1 VESGI
6 VQHLRRDSTHAPGWG
21 DDRFWKTKTACFAQ
35 AFQTVLYPFVFFIA
49 VMLVTGSALLLVWRK
64 DRSLI
69 FAALLG
75 LAHLVYCFN
84 PLAYWAWGQ
93 PEPALHM
100 VGALGLIGVAAGS
113 LTLLVAGLAH
123 LSRKRWP
130 RHAAPALF
138 FGQSALYGGL
148 LLIDI
153 QLAQAGV
160 AALNT
165 LVGLVVCRWLWGGG
179 LSQRTVGVVLVLLG
193 LNHFSFV
200 FGGEA
205 AAPVQSTVAAVL
217 RLTLCLALLY
227 AAMVRSAAR
236 ANRLKDRFFALTE
249 RSHQG
254 VAVVRRGMVTYANPA
269 FRRIFGMDAV
279 AEVPEIFSPEWVA
292 RTVPATDREAAT
304 DMATQVIRGQ
314 MEQAEWGGERLS
326 LDGRRLHLR
335 YKAWQVDWDGQR
347 ALQVVVSDETAQQA
361 AAQAL
366 QWRSRHDELTGLP
379 NRAALLRRLGTCFE
393 DWDQD
398 GFVLLLL
405 DVDRF
410 KFFNEAH
417 GHRVGDEV
425 LVGVAH
431 LLRDQLQDR
440 AEVMR
445 LGEDEFALLAPA
457 QGDPARVSTDLA
469 HTIRRLLSE
478 PLAVREHRFY
488 IDVSMGVATHP
499 SSSQGPEQ
507 LLQAAHAA
515 MHEAKRLPGTSVQF
529 AADQIKQGMAAF
541 FNAEQA
547 LRAALQNHEFTLVYQ
562 PKVCAQRGELIGF
575 EALVRWDRPG
585 IGRVSP
591 LDFIPAA
598 ERTGLIVPLGAQI
611 LGEACRQLAAWRQ
624 AGLRIVPV
632 AVNVSPLQLL
642 DANFPAQV
650 MQTLRQHSLPPRAL
664 TLEIT
669 ETAAVT
675 HMDQAMAHI
684 RLLREQGVEVALDDF
699 GTGFSSLNMLRS
711 LPLQTV
717 KIDRSLI
724 DPMPNTEAVAVVKA
738 ICDLASVL
746 DLDVVAEGVETPEH
760 ARAAR
765 EAGCHAL
772 QGYLYARPLSV
783 DEATGWLARATLVS
797 QVEPESGFHTTVV

>member
-1 VESGI
+1 M
-6 VQHLRRDSTHAPGWG
+6 
-21 DDRFWKTKTACFAQ
+21 
-35 AFQTVLYPFVFFIA
+35 LYPFAFFIA

-84 PLAYWAWGQ
+84 PLAYWAWSQ
-93 PEPALHM
+93 PHPVLQGL
-100 VGALGLIGVAAGS
+100 GALGLIAVASGS
-113 LTLLVAGLAH
+113 LTLLVAGLVH

-130 RHAAPALF
+130 RHGASALF
-138 FGQSALYGGL
+138 FGQAAFYGL
-148 LLIDI
+148 LMAVDL

-160 AALNT
+160 AVLNT
-165 LVGLVVCRWLWGGG
+165 LVGLVVCRWLWSAG

-193 LNHFSFV
+193 LNHFTFV
-200 FGGEA
+200 LGGDA
-205 AAPVQSTVAAVL
+205 AAPMQSAVAAVL
-217 RLTLCLALLY
+217 RMTLCLALLY

-269 FRRIFGMDAV
+269 FRRIFGMDTV
-279 AEVPEIFSPEWVA
+279 AEPPEIFSPEWVA
-292 RTVPATDREAAT
+292 RTVPPADRESAT
-304 DMATQVIRGQ
+304 EVATQVMKGQ

-335 YKAWQVDWDGQR
+335 YKAWQVDWDGQQ

-379 NRAALLRRLGTCFE
+379 NRTALLRRLGTCFE

-398 GFVLLLL
+398 GIVLLLL

-417 GHRVGDEV
+417 GHKVGDEV

-431 LLRDQLQDR
+431 LLRDHLQDR

-469 HTIRRLLSE
+469 HTVRRLLSE

-499 SSSQGPEQ
+499 SSAKGPEQ
-507 LLQAAHAA
+507 LLQAAHGA

-547 LRAALQNHEFTLVYQ
+547 LRAGLQNREFNLVYQ

-591 LDFIPAA
+591 LEFIPAA

-611 LGEACRQLAAWRQ
+611 LTEACRQLSAWRQ

-650 MQTLRQHSLPPRAL
+650 MQTLRQHGLPPKAL

-684 RLLREQGVEVALDDF
+684 QLLREQGVEVALDDF

-738 ICDLASVL
+738 ICDLATVL

-783 DEATGWLARATLVS
+783 DEATGWLSRATLAA
-797 QVEPESGFHTTVV
+797 EAESGFHTTLV